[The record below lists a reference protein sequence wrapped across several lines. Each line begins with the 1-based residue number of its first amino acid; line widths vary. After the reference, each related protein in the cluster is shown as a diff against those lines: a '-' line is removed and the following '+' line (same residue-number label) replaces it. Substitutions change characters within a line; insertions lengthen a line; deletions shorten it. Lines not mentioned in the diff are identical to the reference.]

1 MVHSTSLNC
10 MESTGANQAP
20 EATVAHALQTTTK
33 RWMVAIVIGV
43 LLLGANRGVVHGAE
57 AAAGAEGGKL
67 TGIITHFEYN
77 WTKVHGPKP
86 DLRLSLKAEGESD
99 SVDYVLALP
108 DQKVDPKLEV
118 ALQKVFP
125 SNTATLQW
133 EMRDGKRLV
142 TKVAIISATSGQGNI
157 VGTVMARGDGYLDV
171 KGVARQAV
179 TARYVIARPTP
190 ALSSAVK
197 DLNVGDK
204 IKLTWIANPE
214 RMFFTQVQLISRAPA
229 TKPAGGQLK

>member
-1 MVHSTSLNC
+1 MLQSTSLNC
-10 MESTGANQAP
+10 
-20 EATVAHALQTTTK
+20 
-33 RWMVAIVIGV
+33 IVIGV
-43 LLLGANRGVVHGAE
+43 LLLSANRCVVHGAE

-108 DQKVDPKLEV
+108 DGKVDPKLEA
-118 ALQKVFP
+118 ALKKVFP

-133 EMRDGKRLV
+133 QMRDGKRLV
-142 TKVAIISATSGQGNI
+142 TSVAIISATAGQGNI
-157 VGTVMARGDGYLDV
+157 VGIVMARGDGYLDV

-190 ALSSAVK
+190 AALSSALK
-197 DLNVGDK
+197 NLNVGDK
-204 IKLTWIANPE
+204 VKLTWIANFE
-214 RMFFTQVQLISRAPA
+214 RMFFNQVQLISRAPA
-229 TKPAGGQLK
+229 TKPADGQLK